1 MLGLTLAAAAA
12 LGIAAAFLVRGKQRL
27 AIVLTI
33 LFVVLTVFPVNSP
46 RGHLAFATGTVV
58 AVALLAFVLLL
69 SGRTRYLPW
78 AYMPFL
84 VWSLLLMCV
93 YWPTDE
99 KNLGNYA
106 NLLLAVGAYMIGK
119 WVATQ
124 LSLVQDSTRIIAW
137 LFLGLVIAQTLV
149 MVLQTLGVA
158 VFALEGRTA
167 EFEGGR
173 ANGTLWHPAVI
184 GKILILL
191 MILILPLTVAADR
204 RTQVLANWGM
214 FLALIPVGLS
224 GSRSNFIAILAV
236 IFVWILLRRRTA
248 GTSGRFWLIVV
259 VGAVALFF
267 LDAIIARFQQDPLGG
282 ERGHFQEVA
291 LKLISEHF
299 WLGVGPDAYIDRAGE
314 FDALTAAGW
323 PVHNVFLL
331 WLAELGFVGAVL
343 WIAPMVVLLIQ
354 ALGRV
359 RSAGEGGDFSR
370 AYIAAAPGIILM
382 GVTGWG
388 LAIPSTH
395 FLWFFILGVVAVK
408 IRLPSSKSEPQLPLV
423 PAPKSLPSRRPSRPR
438 R

>member
-1 MLGLTLAAAAA
+1 MAASAAI
-12 LGIAAAFLVRGKQRL
+12 GIVTAFLVRGKQRL

-46 RGHLAFATGTVV
+46 RGHLAVATGTVV
-58 AVALLAFVLLL
+58 VVALLTFVLLL

-78 AYMPFL
+78 AYLPFF

-124 LSLVQDSTRIIAW
+124 LSTMQDSTRIIAW
-137 LFLGLVIAQTLV
+137 LFLGLVVAQTLI
-149 MVLQTLGVA
+149 MVLQTLGVP

-191 MILILPLTVAADR
+191 MVLILPLTVAIDR
-204 RTQVLANWGM
+204 RTRILANWGM
-214 FLALIPVGLS
+214 FLALVPVGLS

-248 GTSGRFWLIVV
+248 GTSGRFWLIVL
-259 VGAVALFF
+259 VGSVALFF

-343 WIAPMVVLLIQ
+343 WLAPMVVLFVQ

-359 RSAGEGGDFSR
+359 RSSGEGGDFSR
-370 AYIAAAPGIILM
+370 AYIAAVPGIVLM

-395 FLWFFILGVVAVK
+395 FLWFFILGIVEVK
-408 IRLPSSKSEPQLPLV
+408 IRIPSSRQASETPMV
-423 PAPKSLPSRRPSRPR
+423 PAPTGLSTRQIRPR